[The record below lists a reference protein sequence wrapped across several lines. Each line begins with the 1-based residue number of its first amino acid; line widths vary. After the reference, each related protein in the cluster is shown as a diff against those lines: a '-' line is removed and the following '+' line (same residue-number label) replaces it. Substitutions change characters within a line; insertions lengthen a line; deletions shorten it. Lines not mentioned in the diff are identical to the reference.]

1 MECFITKLN
10 LIYIKIGETL
20 KNENDS
26 EQSKKLLNYAYN
38 CKLDDLKNLLKEIE
52 FELEKNKNN
61 QTALRAK
68 RVVTSRMA
76 SAKN

>member
-1 MECFITKLN
+1 M
-10 LIYIKIGETL
+10 
-20 KNENDS
+20 KNKNDS
-26 EQSKKLLNYAYN
+26 EKSKKLLNYAYN

>member
-1 MECFITKLN
+1 M
-10 LIYIKIGETL
+10 
-20 KNENDS
+20 KNKNDS

-38 CKLDDLKNLLKEIE
+38 CKLDDLIGLLKEIE
-52 FELEKNKNN
+52 LELEKNKDN

-76 SAKN
+76 SAKS

>member
-1 MECFITKLN
+1 M
-10 LIYIKIGETL
+10 
-20 KNENDS
+20 KNKNDS

-38 CKLDDLKNLLKEIE
+38 CKLDDLIGLLKEIE
-52 FELEKNKNN
+52 LELEKHKDN

-76 SAKN
+76 SAKS

>member
-1 MECFITKLN
+1 M
-10 LIYIKIGETL
+10 
-20 KNENDS
+20 KNKNDS

-38 CKLDDLKNLLKEIE
+38 CKLDDLSGLLKEIE
-52 FELEKNKNN
+52 LELEKNKNN

-76 SAKN
+76 SAKS